1 MNQSSTTVK
10 VFDTW
15 VEGKTGTIH
24 FDVMT
29 TSENIALRLAQEYLV
44 GLGET
49 EAILTLEECQYC
61 HSEPLVLFSQDQQ
74 QQFHEKGGFILPLP
88 T

>member
-1 MNQSSTTVK
+1 MNQSPSTVK

-15 VEGKTGTIH
+15 VQGQTGTIH

-29 TSENIALRLAQEYLV
+29 TDEATALRLPKECLLSLGQESAV
-44 GLGET
+44 IT
-49 EAILTLEECQYC
+49 TEECQDC

-74 QQFHEKGGFILPLP
+74 KAFLANGGFILPLP
-88 T
+88 S